1 MYSAVQ
7 CVWREPKGERG
18 MDGGMEVSLPELPE
32 EEADRKAA
40 GVGLKDLMWFLFFG
54 MPGEDAASLK

>member
-1 MYSAVQ
+1 
-7 CVWREPKGERG
+7 